1 MVSTPFPGP
10 RSQISLLWRYL
21 RDPLTCMLPLHAR
34 YGDTFTLPGQP
45 PLVVTGHPD
54 GIRAIYTATPELL
67 TPSNTEMS
75 AFLGA
80 TSLILLGG
88 AQHRRLRRLTM
99 PPFHGARMRAYGDRI
114 LALVRAHTADWN
126 PGAVVS
132 VHAAAQQL
140 SLAVILEGVFGVI
153 EPERKA
159 RLAELLT
166 AVVDGISPSIA
177 LVPALRREFGGF
189 GPFAAWKRSQA
200 ALHAELDALAA
211 LARAEP
217 PRDDI
222 LSLLVH
228 ARGED
233 GAPLSDEELRDQL
246 LLLVVAGHETTGI
259 AIAWAM
265 HALHLP
271 ENAPALD
278 RLRAEVDALG
288 PDAAPATLDELP
300 WLRAVCDETLRR
312 YPGAPAPAARRLLAP
327 LEILGQSVPEGA
339 AVAAAIGLVHFRE
352 ELYPEPMAF
361 RPERFLGDR
370 RFTPFEF
377 IPFGGGAR
385 RCLGAALASY
395 EMRLVVASLIRAF
408 RMRPARPGPDP
419 GKVRAANV
427 GPRYGVQVVVEER
440 RAG

>member
-1 MVSTPFPGP
+1 MVSPFPGP
-10 RSQISLLWRYL
+10 RSQITLLWRYL
-21 RDPLTCMLPLHAR
+21 RDPLTCMIPLRAQ

-54 GIRAIYTATPELL
+54 GIRAIYTAPPESL
-67 TPSNTEMS
+67 TPSNTDLS
-75 AFLGA
+75 VFLGA

-114 LALVRAHTADWN
+114 GALARTHTAEWS
-126 PGAVVS
+126 PGATVS
-132 VHAAAQQL
+132 VHTTAQQL
-140 SLAVILEGVFGVI
+140 SLAIILEGVFGVV
-153 EPERKA
+153 EPERKV
-159 RLAELLT
+159 RLAQLLT
-166 AVVDGISPSIA
+166 AVLDGISPAIA

-189 GPFAAWKRSQA
+189 GPFAAFRRRQA
-200 ALHAELDALAA
+200 ALHAELDSLVAI
-211 LARAEP
+211 ARAEP

-228 ARGED
+228 ARGDD
-233 GAPLSDEELRDQL
+233 GEPLTDEELRDQL

-259 AIAWAM
+259 AIAWAI

-271 ENAPALD
+271 ENAPALEQ
-278 RLRAEVDALG
+278 LRAEVDTLG
-288 PDAAPATLDELP
+288 PDEAPAAVDELP

-312 YPGAPAPAARRLLAP
+312 YPGAPAPAPRRLLAP
-327 LEILGQSVPEGA
+327 LELLGQTIPQGA

-352 ELYPEPMAF
+352 ELYPEPMVF

-377 IPFGGGAR
+377 VPFGGGAR
-385 RCLGAALASY
+385 RCLGAALAGY
-395 EMRLVVASLIRAF
+395 EMRLVVASLVHTF
-408 RMRPARPGPDP
+408 RMQPARPGPDP

-427 GPRYGVQVVVEER
+427 GPRYGVQMRIEER
-440 RAG
+440 RAVA